1 MMDMVTK
8 LRLLRPGALAA
19 VLSTLLAAQ
28 TAAPVSAPAPTY
40 VLKGR
45 IARDGSEQAA
55 STNASDARVRHVMVR
70 GTPGAIEVEIQT
82 SGGPVAPDTQ
92 VVTGPDRIIV
102 DFPGALPAAELR
114 ALRVNR
120 GALKAIRAGLFFNNP
135 PITRVVLDLAEP
147 QSYQI
152 STLPDAVVVKLGAAQ
167 GSGAELNPVNFSA
180 DRIRGLQS
188 EYSKHDTAA
197 TGARGATAKLQ
208 NAVLGAN
215 TAAVAAYDR
224 VPRSAA
230 ASVAPVRTARQQTDS
245 RSTPPAAKASPPQ
258 PSLVVT
264 YENGLLQIH
273 SDKATMSQVL
283 FEVQRQTQ
291 AEIAIPSGAE
301 QEQVA
306 VDIGPA
312 SSREVLASL
321 LNGSAYNFIF
331 VGTEEKLE
339 RVILT
344 RRGSS
349 AF

>member
-102 DFPGALPAAELR
+102 DFPGALPAADLR

-224 VPRSAA
+224 VSRSAA

>member
-1 MMDMVTK
+1 
-8 LRLLRPGALAA
+8 
-19 VLSTLLAAQ
+19 
-28 TAAPVSAPAPTY
+28 
-40 VLKGR
+40 
-45 IARDGSEQAA
+45 
-55 STNASDARVRHVMVR
+55 MVR

-102 DFPGALPAAELR
+102 DFPGALPAADLR

>member
-1 MMDMVTK
+1 M
-8 LRLLRPGALAA
+8 
-19 VLSTLLAAQ
+19 
-28 TAAPVSAPAPTY
+28 
-40 VLKGR
+40 
-45 IARDGSEQAA
+45 
-55 STNASDARVRHVMVR
+55 
-70 GTPGAIEVEIQT
+70 
-82 SGGPVAPDTQ
+82 
-92 VVTGPDRIIV
+92 
-102 DFPGALPAAELR
+102 
-114 ALRVNR
+114 
-120 GALKAIRAGLFFNNP
+120 
-135 PITRVVLDLAEP
+135 
-147 QSYQI
+147 
-152 STLPDAVVVKLGAAQ
+152 
-167 GSGAELNPVNFSA
+167 
-180 DRIRGLQS
+180 
-188 EYSKHDTAA
+188 
-197 TGARGATAKLQ
+197 
-208 NAVLGAN
+208 
-215 TAAVAAYDR
+215 
-224 VPRSAA
+224 
-230 ASVAPVRTARQQTDS
+230 APVRTARQQTDS